1 MRITESQQRILESLC
16 CERLSSNEDNFQL
29 VDDFY
34 NGRNPSI
41 VQTLQN
47 EAFEDDLQHRIA
59 YYVVKDANGHI
70 LFYFSL
76 KCGLLYDEFLEGDR
90 LLDMKAFYEHIFQLS
105 KDPSLNGTDK
115 EAIEALLEKARTKKG
130 LKKMEVARALRL
142 SPDSAEI
149 SKIFGDNNKNVGKT
163 FAGVE
168 IVHCC
173 VNDAYRTIW
182 DRTGIQQKLGTVVFW
197 QFIVP
202 KVLELMKIVGC
213 EYLFLFAA
221 DLSEDA
227 DLVNYY
233 IDNLQFADANEHNA
247 ATPMYDFACRF
258 LCQKTCTLE
267 ERRNAFFE
275 DFNHDEEMV

>member
-1 MRITESQQRILESLC
+1 
-16 CERLSSNEDNFQL
+16 
-29 VDDFY
+29 
-34 NGRNPSI
+34 
-41 VQTLQN
+41 
-47 EAFEDDLQHRIA
+47 
-59 YYVVKDANGHI
+59 
-70 LFYFSL
+70 
-76 KCGLLYDEFLEGDR
+76 
-90 LLDMKAFYEHIFQLS
+90 
-105 KDPSLNGTDK
+105 
-115 EAIEALLEKARTKKG
+115 
-130 LKKMEVARALRL
+130 MEVARALRL

-168 IVHCC
+168 IVHFC

-182 DRTGIQQKLGTVVFW
+182 DKTGIRQKLGTVVFW

-221 DLSEDA
+221 DLSEDE

-267 ERRNAFFE
+267 KRRNAFLKILIMTKKWYSRGE
-275 DFNHDEEMV
+275 